1 MHVEQVNEMRILAKA
16 RAAIDASHGHANE
29 LPDPE
34 RERRV
39 KVYARQVE
47 RHGRITKWLGA
58 SEVREA
64 YLSRRSRFA
73 YGDALGRHQAG

>member
-1 MHVEQVNEMRILAKA
+1 MREEQKNEMKILAAA
-16 RAAIDASHGHANE
+16 RAAIGESHGHANE

-39 KVYARQVE
+39 TIYADQVR
-47 RHGRITKWLGA
+47 RHGRITHWLIA
-58 SEVREA
+58 SAVRDA

-73 YGDALGRHQAG
+73 EGDALGRRYIG